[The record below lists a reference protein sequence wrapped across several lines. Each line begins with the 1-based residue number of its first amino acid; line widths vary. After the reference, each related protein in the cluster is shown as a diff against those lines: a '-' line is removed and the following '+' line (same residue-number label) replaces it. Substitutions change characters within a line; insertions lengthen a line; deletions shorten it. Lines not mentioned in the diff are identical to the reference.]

1 MWWIY
6 VVLIQSLCFADI
18 LTATT
23 ALNQVGWSDFFNQ
36 QSQNHN
42 MCENSRWTCWWS
54 GATRPFLQQLLIFFL
69 KSSNSLC
76 NPADNTV
83 RTQRL
88 KSLMPREPSK
98 ANHEPNLLFQGFAW
112 WCIGLPFICLFW
124 TLARTSFVTSERCIS
139 YDRPPW
145 GVLQTY
151 SVITQLKLC
160 PGREKAHYLPYYSAV
175 KVKFLLLSPATWH
188 HSP

>member
-88 KSLMPREPSK
+88 KISCLASQVKQITNQICYSRGLHGDVSVCPS
-98 ANHEPNLLFQGFAW
+98 FA
-112 WCIGLPFICLFW
+112 CFG
-124 TLARTSFVTSERCIS
+124 
-139 YDRPPW
+139 PW
-145 GVLQTY
+145 LEQA
-151 SVITQLKLC
+151 LW
-160 PGREKAHYLPYYSAV
+160 
-175 KVKFLLLSPATWH
+175 LLSVVSVTTGH
-188 HSP
+188 HEVCYRHTQSLLN